1 MEQQEFLFIASGKG
15 GLYSYSGKQFG
26 SFLQSK
32 QTFTKWSRNHV
43 GLKTYVHTKSAH
55 EYIIFFS
62 QSSKSGSNHNHNG
75 LKKKSRGTFTQWN
88 TTQQE
93 KENKPNHRKAWKNL
107 KNTLLSKRSQSD
119 KET

>member
-75 LKKKSRGTFTQWN
+75 LKKKKVVAHSHNEILLNKKKKTNQ
-88 TTQQE
+88 TTE
-93 KENKPNHRKAWKNL
+93 RHGRIL
-107 KNTLLSKRSQSD
+107 KTHC
-119 KET
+119 

>member
-75 LKKKSRGTFTQWN
+75 LKKKKSWHIHTMKYYSTRKRKQT
-88 TTQQE
+88 
-93 KENKPNHRKAWKNL
+93 KPQKGMEE
-107 KNTLLSKRSQSD
+107 S
-119 KET
+119 